1 MIFQANYYLDCGE
14 YGYYTTG
21 IDNRTMAVTVMNWP
35 TKIGFAVGG
44 SLAGYCLAWA
54 GYNAPTAT
62 TPPSFT
68 YMNRFLMSIGLIPA
82 IFMTIGIVI
91 TALFYKL
98 TDAQAAEYARANA
111 EREAAAKAAAAG
123 N

>member
-1 MIFQANYYLDCGE
+1 MIFMANYYLDCGE

-62 TPPSFT
+62 TPASFT
-68 YMNRFLMSIGLIPA
+68 HMNRFMMSLGLIPA
-82 IFMTIGIVI
+82 VCLVLGILI
-91 TALFYKL
+91 ILFFYKL

-111 EREAAAKAAAAG
+111 EREAAAKAAPAG